1 MKGWKK
7 GFFWLAMWGWLMA
20 GGQAAWAA
28 PGAEAVWE
36 SRAAGQEAGTAWTGL
51 DVGQAAGRMGISEDL
66 GHLEEFLQE
75 ITGGGEY
82 GREGFSFQE
91 LMGAA
96 ATGNL
101 LEILAQAGKGLT
113 GALSGEL
120 DRGGTLL
127 AQVVLIGFV
136 GAVFSNV
143 SSVFKGGQISDAGFF
158 VTYLLLFTCLAG
170 GFLSSLNL
178 AQQVLNSI
186 FEFMR
191 LLMPAYYIVVAFSG
205 GSISALAL
213 YEAMMA
219 GMTLLQWLCGSFLLP
234 AVKIY
239 VLLVLGDHAMKELVL
254 TRLSE
259 LTEQTVVWSLKT
271 LAGAVIGF
279 QLLQSMVLPYAD
291 ALGSSTA
298 KRLVG
303 SIPGFGQGAGAVA
316 QMVLGSGVLMK
327 NSMGAAGV
335 VALAVIS
342 MIPVLKLVILMV
354 LYQWVAAMMQPVC
367 DKRMVSCV
375 AGVSRGH
382 KLLLQ
387 VVLYSMFLFML
398 SIAITCGFTNVGYFA
413 A

>member
-1 MKGWKK
+1 
-7 GFFWLAMWGWLMA
+7 
-20 GGQAAWAA
+20 
-28 PGAEAVWE
+28 
-36 SRAAGQEAGTAWTGL
+36 
-51 DVGQAAGRMGISEDL
+51 MGISEDL

-239 VLLVLGDHAMKELVL
+239 VLLVLGDHAMKEPVL

>member
-1 MKGWKK
+1 MC
-7 GFFWLAMWGWLMA
+7 GWLMA
-20 GGQAAWAA
+20 G
-28 PGAEAVWE
+28 
-36 SRAAGQEAGTAWTGL
+36 AGTVWAVTDKEEVQESWMTGL
-51 DVGQAAGRMGISEDL
+51 DVGQMAGRIGISEDL
-66 GHLEEFLQE
+66 KNLEEFLQE

-96 ATGNL
+96 ASGNL
-101 LEILAQAGKGLT
+101 FEIMAQAGQGLK
-113 GALSGEL
+113 GALSSEI
-120 DRGGTLL
+120 DRGGSLL

-170 GFLSSLNL
+170 GFLSSLSL

-239 VLLVLGDHAMKELVL
+239 VLLVLGDHSMKEPVL

-259 LTEQTVVWSLKT
+259 LTEQAVVWSLRT
-271 LAGAVIGF
+271 LSGAVIGF

-291 ALGSSTA
+291 ALGSSAA
-298 KRLVG
+298 KRLMG

-335 VALAVIS
+335 IALAVIS
-342 MIPVLKLVILMV
+342 LIPVLKLVILMV

>member
-1 MKGWKK
+1 MC
-7 GFFWLAMWGWLMA
+7 GWLMA
-20 GGQAAWAA
+20 G
-28 PGAEAVWE
+28 
-36 SRAAGQEAGTAWTGL
+36 AGTAWAVTDKEEVQESWMTGL
-51 DVGQAAGRMGISEDL
+51 DVGQMAGRMGISEDL
-66 GHLEEFLQE
+66 KNLEEFLQE

-96 ATGNL
+96 VSGNL
-101 LEILAQAGKGLT
+101 FEIMAQAGQGLK
-113 GALSGEL
+113 GALSGEI
-120 DRGGTLL
+120 DRGGSLL

-170 GFLSSLNL
+170 GFLSSLSL
-178 AQQVLNSI
+178 AHQVLNSI

-239 VLLVLGDHAMKELVL
+239 VLLVLGDHSMKEPVL

-259 LTEQTVVWSLKT
+259 LTEQAVVWSLRT
-271 LAGAVIGF
+271 LSGAVIGF

-291 ALGSSTA
+291 ALGSSAA
-298 KRLVG
+298 KRLMG

-335 VALAVIS
+335 IALAVIS
-342 MIPVLKLVILMV
+342 LIPVLKLVILMV